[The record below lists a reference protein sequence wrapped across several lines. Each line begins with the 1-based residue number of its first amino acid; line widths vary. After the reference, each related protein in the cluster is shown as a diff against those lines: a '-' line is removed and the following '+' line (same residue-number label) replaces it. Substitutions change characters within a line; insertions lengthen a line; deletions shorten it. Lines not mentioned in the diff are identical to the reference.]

1 MSRPSKSIG
10 RIAISAR
17 HRTPDQFPILLTS
30 MVDMFTLILVFLLIS
45 YSTGGQL
52 MYMVHDIVM
61 PESISQ
67 DQLDLTVEVGL
78 TKDKVYVDGLV
89 VMDSLQEWVANTEL
103 LMPPLYE
110 HLKLR
115 AEKLKKMEQDTP
127 LFHFAGKATIQADRE
142 IPFHLLKKILYTVD
156 RADFP
161 NMSLAVFQKSPFPS
175 S

>member
-1 MSRPSKSIG
+1 
-10 RIAISAR
+10 
-17 HRTPDQFPILLTS
+17 

-52 MYMVHDIVM
+52 MYMVRDILM

-67 DQLDLTVEVGL
+67 DQLDLTVEVGVAQ
-78 TKDKVYVDGLV
+78 DKVYVDGIV
-89 VMDSLQEWVANTEL
+89 VMDSLKDWYSNKEL
-103 LMPPLYE
+103 LIPALYE
-110 HLKLR
+110 QLKLR
-115 AEKLKKMEQDTP
+115 AEKLRKMEGKTP

-161 NMSLAVFQKSPFPS
+161 NMSLAVFQKKK
-175 S
+175 